1 MTVLSGTIS
10 TGDIAGTVS
19 TSTASTSGT
28 VTAMDTSGG
37 TNNYEDLNHKPSING
52 VVLIGDINS
61 KNLNLESNLNV
72 ASNSE
77 IASAMGW

>member
-19 TSTASTSGT
+19 TSTASTSG
-28 VTAMDTSGG
+28 G
-37 TNNYEDLNHKPSING
+37 TNNYEDLNHKPNING

-72 ASNSE
+72 A
-77 IASAMGW
+77 MGW